1 MSNGKR
7 TISINLKQKEGVNV
21 LKKLCANSDVL
32 LDTYRPGV
40 LENLGLG
47 PDILLKENSKLI
59 YARLTGYGQNGYFSN
74 KAGHDINYV
83 AMSGVLSKLIRSGQP
98 PQPPINILADFAGG
112 SVVCV
117 LGILLAL
124 LERTKSGK
132 GQVIDA
138 SMTEGAAYVAS
149 WLFKSHN
156 TSLFSGEPGTNLIDG
171 GYPFYTSYKTKDNK
185 FMAVGALE
193 PKFYSDFLKGLNLS
207 EDMYTQGDVDI
218 CKKKFEEVFLTK
230 TREEWCAIFENLDAC
245 VTPVLS
251 MDEVDNHICNSSR
264 KSFYKNENNFNQP
277 EPAPKLSATPGVA
290 SGKQILPKHGEHTIT
305 ILRELGYTNLKIQE
319 LIKNN
324 CIYAHTNSHL

>member
-149 WLFKSHN
+149 WLFKSNN

-207 EDMYTQGDVDI
+207 EDVYTQGDVDI

-251 MDEVDNHICNSSR
+251 MDEVDKHICNSSR

-324 CIYAHTNSHL
+324 CIYAHTKSHL